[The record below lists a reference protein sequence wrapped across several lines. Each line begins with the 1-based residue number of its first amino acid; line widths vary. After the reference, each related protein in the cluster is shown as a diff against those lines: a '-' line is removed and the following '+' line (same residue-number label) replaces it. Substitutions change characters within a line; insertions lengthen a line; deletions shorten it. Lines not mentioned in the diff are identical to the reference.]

1 MQISAAGS
9 SGPIKFGFP
18 AKLAKATG
26 AAKREAGCG
35 GGRFGRYGTG
45 GFTLL
50 ELLVVIVIMA
60 VATAG
65 VGLALPGSS
74 ATQLERE
81 AQRLAAL
88 FESARAQ
95 SRMTATAVSW
105 RATPSGFIFEGLSGA
120 ALPTNWLGNDVRA
133 ADSRVVVLGPE
144 PIIRPQQIRLVSI
157 AEPGTS
163 VQLVSD
169 GVRPFSVRSGAALGL
184 Q

>member
-1 MQISAAGS
+1 MPTLVAGS
-9 SGPIKFGFP
+9 RSDWGQTPISLRCIAPHPTGEP
-18 AKLAKATG
+18 KARRIWTL
-26 AAKREAGCG
+26 
-35 GGRFGRYGTG
+35 TPITSG

-65 VGLALPGSS
+65 VGLAMRGSS

-95 SRMTATAVSW
+95 SRMSATAVSW
-105 RATPSGFIFEGLSGA
+105 RATPSGFTFEGLTGTTMPS
-120 ALPTNWLGNDVRA
+120 TWLGNDVRA
-133 ADSRVVVLGPE
+133 ADSGVVVLGPE
-144 PIIRPQQIRLVSI
+144 PIIRPQQIRLVSMS
-157 AEPGTS
+157 EPERS
-163 VQLVSD
+163 VRVVTD
-169 GVRPFSVRSGAALGL
+169 GVKPFSVQPGVALIT